1 MVALWLEALHHKT
14 HSKRGFYTCTD
25 GSAHVQKALQDMNEI
40 YVPIIVAL
48 IGSPLMWF
56 LSRLDKRNTEQ
67 HANSMQV
74 LQEIKEDVREAKAD
88 IKKHIEWHLDQ

>member
-1 MVALWLEALHHKT
+1 MVALWLQALRHK
-14 HSKRGFYTCTD
+14 HSRRIGLYSCHNH
-25 GSAHVQKALQDMNEI
+25 SAHVQKAFDDMNEI

-48 IGSPLMWF
+48 IGSPLMWL
-56 LSRLDKRNTEQ
+56 LSRVDKRNTEQ

-88 IKKHIEWHLDQ
+88 IKKHIEWHLDK